1 MKIHHETIKEFGHAL
16 IHLGEAAIIGGVAA
30 LFVQGF
36 SFWICL
42 AAFIVGLI
50 LILAGLFFSNKCYL
64 KEQMLKELTSLKEQS
79 S

>member
-16 IHLGEAAIIGGVAA
+16 IHLGEASIIGGVAA

-42 AAFIVGLI
+42 SAFTGGLI
-50 LILAGLFFSNKCYL
+50 LIFAGLFFSNKCYL
-64 KEQMLKELTSLKEQS
+64 KEQSLKEQS
-79 S
+79 SL